1 MIILDS
7 TTIQVSTK
15 VKRELDGFKDYKRET
30 YCEVIGKLIELVKED
45 EESKMQLSEETL
57 KDIKEAEQD
66 IKKGK
71 VYTTAQIKRELGI

>member
-15 VKRELDGFKDYKRET
+15 VKRELDGFKDYERET